1 MGFGWNIHGVRQASD
16 GIGEVARNVTNG
28 SQASNSIADEI
39 QQVDSLVGNVHNMS
53 VDLSSHANH
62 LNHYASD
69 LRKLVGRLK
78 IA

>member
-1 MGFGWNIHGVRQASD
+1 
-16 GIGEVARNVTNG
+16 
-28 SQASNSIADEI
+28 
-39 QQVDSLVGNVHNMS
+39 